1 VGEVLTESRQIKIVI
16 GFKWLY
22 ADACCDLNIPG
33 YETSGASGM
42 DVCAALEQAV
52 DLNPGDIEMIPTGFA
67 IDIPVGFEVQVRPRS
82 GLAIKHGITI
92 VNAPGT
98 IDSDYRGEVKIGLI
112 NVGRSVFT
120 IKRGDRIAQL
130 VVAAVV
136 KAHIDIVESLSSSKR
151 GVGGFGHTGVR

>member
-1 VGEVLTESRQIKIVI
+1 
-16 GFKWLY
+16 
-22 ADACCDLNIPG
+22 
-33 YETSGASGM
+33 M

-52 DLNPGDIEMIPTGFA
+52 DLHPGDIEMIPTGFA

-112 NVGRSVFT
+112 NVSRSVFT

-130 VVAAVV
+130 VVAPVV
-136 KAHIDIVESLSSSKR
+136 KAHMDVVESLSSSKR
-151 GVGGFGHTGVR
+151 DDGGFGHTGVR